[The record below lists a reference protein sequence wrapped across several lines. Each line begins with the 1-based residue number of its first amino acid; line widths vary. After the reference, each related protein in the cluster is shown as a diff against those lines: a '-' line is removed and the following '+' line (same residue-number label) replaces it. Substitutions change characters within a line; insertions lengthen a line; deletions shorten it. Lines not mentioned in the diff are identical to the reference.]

1 MEHDGFNLS
10 KSQKKLAQR
19 IIDCVM
25 DGFQLELP
33 PKHVIMRLKP
43 EELIVNQEYQKFEKV
58 ENEIKRLEE
67 AIELTD
73 RCVKLIFE
81 FDDVLKKL
89 IFMNKIY
96 KNTLLHMWCGI
107 LDLSIKHPI
116 IFGCESKHLYHF
128 GPLDTLKYD
137 LFEEVEKLE
146 NEFPELF
153 PYNIIESDLLIEL
166 ILKTKHSDK
175 TKDDLREMA
184 VHVKQ
189 NEESPLSLINDLNQ
203 QKKLRK
209 ILKKIP
215 HFDAVEASQT
225 AIKIAF
231 FNQRKFEELTYN
243 YVSTICVPYKEVT
256 YFLIDQFYYPQK
268 KQCRPIYSLINALK
282 GIK

>member
-10 KSQKKLAQR
+10 KSQTKMAQR

-33 PKHVIMRLKP
+33 PRHVIMRLKP
-43 EELIVNQEYQKFEKV
+43 EELIVNQEYLKFEKV
-58 ENEIKRLEE
+58 ENEIKRLED

-96 KNTLLHMWCGI
+96 KNTLLHIWCGI

-116 IFGCESKHLYHF
+116 IFGSESKFYHF
-128 GPLDTLKYD
+128 GPLDALKYD

-153 PYNIIESDLLIEL
+153 PYKIIESDLLIEL
-166 ILKTKHSDK
+166 ILKAKHSDK

-184 VHVKQ
+184 VHLKQ
-189 NEESPLSLINDLNQ
+189 NEESPLSLINGLNQ

-225 AIKIAF
+225 SIKIAF
-231 FNQRKFEELTYN
+231 FNQRKFEELTQN
-243 YVSTICVPYKEVT
+243 YVSTICVPYKDVT
-256 YFLIDQFYYPQK
+256 YFLIDQFYFPQK

-282 GIK
+282 RIK